1 MDLILSSLINATTI
15 ALPFLILLCLF
26 LFGFSKVTQSKNK
39 EASIANG
46 AWPILGH
53 LSLFSGK
60 QSPHRVLGAL
70 ADKYRPIFTINLG
83 IKHVLVVNNWEMA
96 KECFTIND
104 KAVSSR
110 PMLVSIKHLAY
121 NGAMFGFAPYGPYWR
136 QIRKIATLEI
146 LTNRRIQQKQHVRVS
161 EVQTS
166 IKELFDVWSSKRN
179 ESCSLNYVLT
189 DLKQW
194 FTHLAF
200 NMTLRMVV
208 GKRYIG
214 SKTIVEEEEAQRFV
228 KALNEMMRLF
238 GVITVGDVIPC
249 LNFFDFGGHIKVMKE
264 TSKELDKITGEW
276 LKEHRHKRTC
286 KNIDGQDDQDIMELL
301 LSLLDGTTIEGFDC
315 DTIIKA
321 TVLVCTLLNIF
332 LSHSIC

>member
-15 ALPFLILLCLF
+15 ALPFLILLSLF
-26 LFGFSKVTQSKNK
+26 LFGFSKVTQNKHK
-39 EASIANG
+39 EAPIAKG
-46 AWPILGH
+46 TWPILGH

-70 ADKYRPIFTINLG
+70 ADKYGPIFTINLG
-83 IKHVLVVNNWEMA
+83 SKHVLVINNWEMA
-96 KECFTIND
+96 KECFTTND
-104 KAVSSR
+104 KVVSSR
-110 PMLVSIKHLAY
+110 PKLVSTKHLAY

-146 LTNRRIQQKQHVRVS
+146 LTNRRIQQQQHVRVS

-179 ESCSLNYVLT
+179 KSCSLNYVLT

-200 NMTLRMVV
+200 NMILRMVV
-208 GKRYIG
+208 GKRYFG
-214 SKTIVEEEEAQRFV
+214 SKTVVEEEEGQRFV

-238 GVITVGDVIPC
+238 GIISVGDVIPC
-249 LNFFDFGGHIKVMKE
+249 LNLFDFGGHVKVMKE

-276 LKEHRHKRTC
+276 LKEHRHKRTY
-286 KNIDGQDDQDIMELL
+286 KNIDGQDDQDIMGLL

-321 TVLVCTLLNIF
+321 TVLVC
-332 LSHSIC
+332 ICY